1 MISMHFLKGNM
12 QLVMNATIEDW
23 QIVQITLHCNKAEM
37 EIDDF
42 FRNLIC
48 FKANF
53 QDLAEFQLSCS
64 CNLQDILST
73 RGEGAPDFL

>member
-23 QIVQITLHCNKAEM
+23 QIVQNTLHGNKAEM

-42 FRNLIC
+42 F
-48 FKANF
+48 
-53 QDLAEFQLSCS
+53 
-64 CNLQDILST
+64 
-73 RGEGAPDFL
+73 